1 MNSLDFFNSSVKN
14 MEEKRAIPEDTYF
27 FILDFRVLHSSGALN
42 FCIELFSSPKGVIT
56 DFLPLLKP
64 L

>member
-27 FILDFRVLHSSGALN
+27 FILEYYTVVVPWTFA
-42 FCIELFSSPKGVIT
+42 
-56 DFLPLLKP
+56 
-64 L
+64 

>member
-27 FILDFRVLHSSGALN
+27 FILEYTLHRVLTEG
-42 FCIELFSSPKGVIT
+42 
-56 DFLPLLKP
+56 FLARRNPAIVAS
-64 L
+64 